1 MCEHSRQLLG
11 RARALDE
18 PAEQHHLAAGD
29 GECIHGPVVD
39 HGHTKRVGADRLR
52 LHEPLHDRADGLFAV
67 AVEAA
72 PPRGRDLLH
81 GRLAESLFPGH
92 RYPGGQRAR
101 CCWNAPHIEN
111 RADRHGGG
119 RRADR
124 EKQAS
129 PSPPRIVK
137 AAPEAGSS
145 RMQRREERVVVD
157 QEELRERCT
166 ALEADLLAT
175 VEALGLADLAEG
187 PPEAG
192 AVFEGD
198 LEPARSQADRR
209 RPAGGAPAVEVI
221 ARECA
226 GHFLPLRESDVGA
239 QEARERVTGGGRELG
254 LLNDTREV
262 ERALDGERRE
272 LEARAAHQHPRPC
285 QAERHDEQ

>member
-1 MCEHSRQLLG
+1 H
-11 RARALDE
+11 
-18 PAEQHHLAAGD
+18 
-29 GECIHGPVVD
+29 
-39 HGHTKRVGADRLR
+39 RVGADRLR

-145 RMQRREERVVVD
+145 RMQRREERAVVD

-198 LEPARSQADRR
+198 LEPARSQA
-209 RPAGGAPAVEVI
+209 A
-221 ARECA
+221 
-226 GHFLPLRESDVGA
+226 
-239 QEARERVTGGGRELG
+239 
-254 LLNDTREV
+254 
-262 ERALDGERRE
+262 
-272 LEARAAHQHPRPC
+272 
-285 QAERHDEQ
+285 